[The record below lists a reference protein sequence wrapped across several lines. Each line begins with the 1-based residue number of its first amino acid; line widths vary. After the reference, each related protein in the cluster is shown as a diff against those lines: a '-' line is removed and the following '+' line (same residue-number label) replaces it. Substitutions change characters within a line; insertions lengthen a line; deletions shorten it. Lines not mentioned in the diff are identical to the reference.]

1 MAMVWAA
8 KCLTDGGDLKRDR
21 LLSVQE
27 LPAAVGGK
35 KAMVPVAEA
44 AAAHKAAGHKAGSP
58 NGEQTNGIVSEHGT
72 MKFVH

>member
-1 MAMVWAA
+1 V
-8 KCLTDGGDLKRDR
+8 LI
-21 LLSVQE
+21 VQE

-44 AAAHKAAGHKAGSP
+44 AAAHKDGSL
-58 NGEQTNGIVSEHGT
+58 NTQHTNGIVSEHGT